1 MKRKI
6 MLIRLYENLR
16 VFKYRKKEIKMR
28 KSINYKSI
36 DCFYESL

>member
-16 VFKYRKKEIKMR
+16 VFKYRKKEINMR
-28 KSINYKSI
+28 KSINHTSL

>member
-28 KSINYKSI
+28 KSINHTSL
-36 DCFYESL
+36 DCFYEAL